1 MRTTWTVISL
11 PSRVLRTNGLCLQMM
26 GNRGQHLCTA
36 RNGLSSCCRIRR
48 YPSALCRE
56 RVRAQRNE
64 YAFIGEGRHR
74 SPYAA
79 AWMPS
84 VSSVSEDD
92 ALSDERHFTT
102 GPYPEHPS
110 QSVFALSDV
119 RESIADIDALL
130 KSGEEIPDYKY
141 CLSWMYYEKRVAN
154 WDTNHYGRTY
164 TADELEEL
172 REWIR
177 DEGCAEAM
185 SAVGLFENL
194 RK

>member
-1 MRTTWTVISL
+1 MDCDK
-11 PSRVLRTNGLCLQMM
+11 PPFEELRTNGLCLQMWEL
-26 GNRGQHLCTA
+26 GDNSLYGEEWLIFLLQDKPF
-36 RNGLSSCCRIRR
+36 
-48 YPSALCRE
+48 PSAVPGTGE
-56 RVRAQRNE
+56 AQRNE

-185 SAVGLFENL
+185 SAVGLFKNL

>member
-1 MRTTWTVISL
+1 MK
-11 PSRVLRTNGLCLQMM
+11 PPFEELRTNGLCLQDV
-26 GNRGQHLCTA
+26 GTRGQFLCTA
-36 RNGLSSCCRIRR
+36 RNGLSSCCRISR
-48 YPSALCRE
+48 YPSAVPTIGVARRSE
-56 RVRAQRNE
+56 F
-64 YAFIGEGRHR
+64 AFIGEGKHG
-74 SPYAA
+74 SMYAA

-84 VSSVSEDD
+84 VASVNEDD
-92 ALSDERHFTT
+92 ALADEWHFTT
-102 GPYPEHPS
+102 GPYAGTPS
-110 QSVFALSDV
+110 QSIFALSDV

-154 WDTNHYGRTY
+154 WDTNHYGRAY